1 MKGFIKK
8 YFDAK
13 LLKFF
18 LFGLLNN
25 VLGAII
31 IYSLYNIAGFNYWF
45 ASATNY
51 VIIGV
56 FSYFVNKKVTFK
68 VKADKLMPVRFAVN
82 IALCYVIGYSV
93 AQPVVKLILSN
104 ANEWLRDNAS
114 FAVGIGLYSVL
125 NYFGQRLFVFR
136 ADKKESVDVYEDEVL
151 NEVID
156 GIEDFID
163 TNTLEAEEKEE
174 NSEENNV

>member
-1 MKGFIKK
+1 MKRFLKR

-25 VLGAII
+25 ALGAVI
-31 IYSLYNIAGFNYWF
+31 IYSLYNLAGFNYWF

-51 VIIGV
+51 VIIGI

-68 VKADKLMPVRFAVN
+68 VRSDKLMPVRFALN
-82 IALCYVIGYSV
+82 IACCYVIGYSV
-93 AQPVVKLILSN
+93 AQPLVRLVLSN
-104 ANEWLRDNAS
+104 AGEWLRDHVS
-114 FAVGIGLYSVL
+114 IAVGIGLYSVL

-136 ADKKESVDVYEDEVL
+136 ADKQESVDLYEDEVL
-151 NEVID
+151 EEVMD
-156 GIEDFID
+156 GIDDLLETADEDEND
-163 TNTLEAEEKEE
+163 NKPEE
-174 NSEENNV
+174 